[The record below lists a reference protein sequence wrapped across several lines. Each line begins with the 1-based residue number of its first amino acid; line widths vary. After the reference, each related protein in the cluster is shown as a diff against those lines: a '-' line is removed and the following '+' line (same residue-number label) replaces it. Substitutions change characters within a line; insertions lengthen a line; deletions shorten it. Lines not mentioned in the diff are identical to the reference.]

1 MASDLLKSLAGDR
14 VKTGA
19 IYTTNHGIEASTAVE
34 VVQLDSGLSLDLG
47 LTKTQGFIG
56 VSKDVFKL
64 EKLEV
69 DIGAGVT
76 TKKAGY
82 FGIHAR
88 F

>member
-1 MASDLLKSLAGDR
+1 MASDLLKSLVGDR

-19 IYTTNHGIEASTAVE
+19 IYTTNHGMEASTAVE
-34 VVQLDSGLSLDLG
+34 VVKLDPGLSLDLG

-56 VSKDVFKL
+56 VSKDVLKL
-64 EKLEV
+64 DRLEV

>member
-19 IYTTNHGIEASTAVE
+19 IYTTNHGMEASTAVE

-56 VSKDVFKL
+56 VSKDVLKFDR
-64 EKLEV
+64 LEV